1 MCIDGHLRKCQ
12 PVFRGII
19 EFLRT
24 DSTIVEWGPAYS
36 HPASPSVAK
45 HKPYVSS
52 IEGLQPASQEWL
64 PSICQR
70 RAPHVAYS
78 SPTTSLKTSCSRTL
92 PSRHGTRQSPTRCL
106 CSRNP
111 TMSLTN
117 HHTRCVRSHSRAWT
131 GLVPERRSD

>member
-52 IEGLQPASQEWL
+52 IEGLHPASQEWP
-64 PSICQR
+64 PSTYQS
-70 RAPHVAYS
+70 RAPHVVYS
-78 SPTTSLKTSCSRTL
+78 SPTTSLKTSYSRTL
-92 PSRHGTRQSPTRCL
+92 PSRHGTRRSPTRCP
-106 CSRNP
+106 CSRSP
-111 TMSLTN
+111 IMSSTSLR
-117 HHTRCVRSHSRAWT
+117 TRCVRSHYRAST
-131 GLVPERRSD
+131 GLAPERKSD